1 MDILAHIASLT
12 ESDYAPKWGGLG
24 ARGMTFR
31 LRPYTQDAFDELKAK
46 EGAEG
51 TEAVNAARRAFAQSF
66 IVSLTIDGNVMGQE
80 AALASAMA
88 YPGLYNE
95 LMVGSAMSAHVQDVP
110 LVEDIVKGAMVLEQ
124 EEKGKGVRILAV
136 QLFKALG
143 GKDTEGND

>member
-12 ESDYAPKWGGLG
+12 ESDYTPKWGGLG

-31 LRPYTQDAFDELKAK
+31 LRPYTQDAFDALKAQ
-46 EGAEG
+46 EDAAE
-51 TEAVNAARRAFAQSF
+51 TQAVNAARRTFAESF
-66 IVSLTIDGNVMGQE
+66 VVGLALDGKAMGKE
-80 AALASAMA
+80 AALASVMA

-110 LVEDIVKGAMVLEQ
+110 LVDDIVKGAMLLEQ
-124 EEKGKGVRILAV
+124 EERGKGVRSLAA

-143 GKDTEGND
+143 GKDTEGNG